1 MNKHTSW
8 SKKIILVFL
17 VCLTITFVILT
28 LQQKSILKKL
38 KAKKLHL
45 QNATTEFET
54 VLEDKKQ
61 LIEKKELAD
70 QKLKKFKKLENNQH
84 AHCSLFQE
92 IQSNLG
98 PLGTLKSL
106 DLEKKK
112 IAMSILYPTIKKAD
126 RFMKTLNELPYV
138 ACLKLQ
144 AVHPDGNNLL
154 FTITG
159 KFAK

>member
-1 MNKHTSW
+1 MKQINFANNSMNKHTSW

-17 VCLTITFVILT
+17 VCLTITLLIVHI
-28 LQQKSILKKL
+28 QQKTILKKL
-38 KAKKLHL
+38 KTEKQQLTV
-45 QNATTEFET
+45 ATKEFEN

-98 PLGTLKSL
+98 PLG
-106 DLEKKK
+106 
-112 IAMSILYPTIKKAD
+112 ILSPPSYI
-126 RFMKTLNELPYV
+126 
-138 ACLKLQ
+138 
-144 AVHPDGNNLL
+144 
-154 FTITG
+154 
-159 KFAK
+159 